1 MKFRLIAKTNT
12 DPGHNFSIRRNYN
25 FYSPVLFSR
34 IPSLDQT
41 RLYVYNYRSVSIK
54 RATKNTIALRR
65 LLIYTTKRL
74 SVYLSFD
81 LEESRRCCSHWEDR
95 SLWKVYPV
103 AEDIFCPFSSF
114 SLLFFS
120 VVPRVY
126 PRTRRKASTKNFLSL
141 QRTSISLIA
150 ACYASPLYTL
160 YVEILI
166 SRVEDI
172 DAYRTGVSKRSYTRH
187 MWRSVF
193 GISYGMQREA
203 LRVSQFL

>member
-54 RATKNTIALRR
+54 RATKNTIASRR

-114 SLLFFS
+114 SLLFC
-120 VVPRVY
+120 PW
-126 PRTRRKASTKNFLSL
+126 FLECI
-141 QRTSISLIA
+141 R
-150 ACYASPLYTL
+150 
-160 YVEILI
+160 E
-166 SRVEDI
+166 RVEKLRQRI
-172 DAYRTGVSKRSYTRH
+172 SFRSSAR
-187 MWRSVF
+187 R
-193 GISYGMQREA
+193 
-203 LRVSQFL
+203 FLW